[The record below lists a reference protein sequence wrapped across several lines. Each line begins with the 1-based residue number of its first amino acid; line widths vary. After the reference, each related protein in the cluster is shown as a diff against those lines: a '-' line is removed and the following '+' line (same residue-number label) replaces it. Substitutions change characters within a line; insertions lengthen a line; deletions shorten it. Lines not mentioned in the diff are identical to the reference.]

1 MAASRAAAAAAE
13 AVEEEVG
20 AIEVSVG
27 SVIDVGR
34 DAMSLKTCF
43 GSRNLGSMCFGAI
56 KSRQTTKISAE
67 TLLQKG
73 QIPRR
78 GSVVSHIPRRR
89 RFRCFYR
96 LEKLTKDPE
105 QTVIILTSENLG
117 NKTSALGQKFC
128 GKFQTLQNQLVLSE
142 GILDPCT
149 TNVGSTVMKN

>member
-20 AIEVSVG
+20 AIGASVG

-34 DAMSLKTCF
+34 DAMSLKTCL

-73 QIPRR
+73 QIPR
-78 GSVVSHIPRRR
+78 GV
-89 RFRCFYR
+89 
-96 LEKLTKDPE
+96 DP
-105 QTVIILTSENLG
+105 
-117 NKTSALGQKFC
+117 
-128 GKFQTLQNQLVLSE
+128 
-142 GILDPCT
+142 
-149 TNVGSTVMKN
+149 